1 MAIKEL
7 YQKLEKAYTIK
18 NLNSISL
25 TLINLYKDKQFLIL
39 QKIAEIIEDFFE
51 IEISSNGKGF
61 SKLIMLYHPDRL
73 NYYLNE
79 INLLFKN
86 NNYDELLSYSHI
98 LKLERIEEIS
108 NSLNSYEDID
118 YSPVYDWDVNT
129 DGYSV
134 VNETKKSRK
143 VHTKAIGYNFY
154 DAVKIRQY
162 GNTDIE
168 FPTYYLEDIE
178 DFELS
183 SSDINDLDGIQYC
196 KHVKTLDLSDN
207 SIVDIE
213 LLENL
218 GLLEELNL
226 SDNNIENIDSIG
238 YLANLKRLYI
248 SNNNIIDISPL
259 FELESLEYI
268 ELSGNNISK
277 EQIEEL
283 ITLGINVIFSEQ

>member
-1 MAIKEL
+1 MTIKEL

-25 TLINLYKDKQFLIL
+25 TLINLYKDKQFSIL

-51 IEISSNGKGF
+51 IEITSNGKGF

-73 NYYLNE
+73 NFYLNE
-79 INLLFKN
+79 INLLLER

-118 YSPVYDWDVNT
+118 YSPVYDWDIST
-129 DGYSV
+129 DGYSII
-134 VNETKKSRK
+134 NETEKSRK
-143 VHTKAIGYNFY
+143 VHTKIIGCNFY

-162 GNTDIE
+162 GNTDTE
-168 FPTYYLEDIE
+168 FPSYYLEDIE

-183 SSDINDLDGIQYC
+183 SSDINDLDGVQYC
-196 KHVKTLDLSDN
+196 KHVKALDLSDN
-207 SIVDIE
+207 SIVELE
-213 LLENL
+213 LLESL

-226 SDNNIENIDSIG
+226 SDNKVENIDSIG
-238 YLANLKRLYI
+238 YLVNLKKLYI
-248 SNNNIIDISPL
+248 SNNNITDISSL
-259 FELESLEYI
+259 LELDNLDYI
-268 ELSGNNISK
+268 ELSGNKIPDK
-277 EQIEEL
+277 QIEEL
-283 ITLGINVIFSEQ
+283 VNLGIKVDI